1 MVTVRLLA
9 FMCAVGATSVV
20 IATLLSSLSWSSRA
34 DAGSRGGGTRDRR
47 ARRSPPGSGH
57 VQGARGAFDD
67 ALAMATANAER
78 QGASAAVLLLDA
90 DGFKTI
96 NDRFGH
102 QAGDSVLARLGA
114 TLARTVR
121 GGDVAARFGG
131 DEFALL
137 LPSGTAAEA
146 RQLALRLHRAIEAEF
161 GADPVPLT
169 VSIGTA
175 SFPADGTTVERVLRV
190 ADERLYQ
197 AKSGDVA
204 GGESPADR
212 SLLFGYSAGPKLTV
226 ASRAL

>member
-1 MVTVRLLA
+1 MAIETTRQPARPRRHGRRLTTAPFLH
-9 FMCAVGATSVV
+9 
-20 IATLLSSLSWSSRA
+20 
-34 DAGSRGGGTRDRR
+34 RD
-47 ARRSPPGSGH
+47 
-57 VQGARGAFDD
+57 
-67 ALAMATANAER
+67 
-78 QGASAAVLLLDA
+78 
-90 DGFKTI
+90 
-96 NDRFGH
+96 
-102 QAGDSVLARLGA
+102 
-114 TLARTVR
+114 
-121 GGDVAARFGG
+121 
-131 DEFALL
+131 
-137 LPSGTAAEA
+137 
-146 RQLALRLHRAIEAEF
+146 RAIEAEF